1 MNFSDW
7 LNQGDTSQTPLDLT
21 AILLALCVAFIGGHV
36 LAWVYMLTHRGQS
49 LPRSLVNS
57 LVVMPVL
64 VALVMLVLQE
74 NIVTAFGMMGV
85 FAIVRFR
92 NVLAD
97 THDTTYV
104 LAAIMIGMAAG
115 TQRFSIAVVGGATVS
130 LILLYLW
137 STNLG
142 ARVRHDT
149 VVHLHWARPAT
160 ELTAL
165 TAILDRFAR
174 NAECTAHRTRETGG
188 SDVSYRVLLRD
199 PAQIERMLEE
209 LRALA
214 GVSRLTTFRAED
226 QAEK

>member
-1 MNFSDW
+1 
-7 LNQGDTSQTPLDLT
+7 
-21 AILLALCVAFIGGHV
+21 
-36 LAWVYMLTHRGQS
+36 
-49 LPRSLVNS
+49 
-57 LVVMPVL
+57 
-64 VALVMLVLQE
+64 
-74 NIVTAFGMMGV
+74 
-85 FAIVRFR
+85 
-92 NVLAD
+92 
-97 THDTTYV
+97 V

-115 TQRFSIAVVGGATVS
+115 TQRFSIAIVGGATVS

-142 ARVRHDT
+142 ARVKHDT

-160 ELTAL
+160 DLVAL
-165 TAILDRFAR
+165 IAILDRFAR

-199 PAQIERMLEE
+199 PAQLDRMLEE

-214 GVSRLTTFRAED
+214 GVSRLTTFRAEE

>member
-1 MNFSDW
+1 
-7 LNQGDTSQTPLDLT
+7 
-21 AILLALCVAFIGGHV
+21 
-36 LAWVYMLTHRGQS
+36 MLTHRGQS

-115 TQRFSIAVVGGATVS
+115 TQRFSIAVVGA
-130 LILLYLW
+130 
-137 STNLG
+137 
-142 ARVRHDT
+142 
-149 VVHLHWARPAT
+149 
-160 ELTAL
+160 
-165 TAILDRFAR
+165 
-174 NAECTAHRTRETGG
+174 TGG
-188 SDVSYRVLLRD
+188 A
-199 PAQIERMLEE
+199 PASS
-209 LRALA
+209 
-214 GVSRLTTFRAED
+214 GFR
-226 QAEK
+226 